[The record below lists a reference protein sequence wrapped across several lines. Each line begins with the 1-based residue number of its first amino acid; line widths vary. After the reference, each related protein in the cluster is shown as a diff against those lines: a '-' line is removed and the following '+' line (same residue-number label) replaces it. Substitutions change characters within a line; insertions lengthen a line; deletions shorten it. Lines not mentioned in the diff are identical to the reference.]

1 MNSRFDFLTG
11 IVHVDADAPA
21 DWVEEPVLPVWARLN
36 DPAWGDRLPRLLIHE
51 TVHFWQLLG
60 SGYLTRLV
68 ADEWQRLLALEAD
81 GTLLA
86 ESARVAA
93 HRDPTAVPFAAD
105 ELVEAWCRYWDV
117 HIRGP
122 LRVMAEEHL
131 ERPEGPTRPEAYSH
145 TDYDF
150 VMTHGPLEQLYARP
164 YRWLLDRTGGDSLIC
179 NALFPFVVFT
189 AFASDEPV
197 TFVREA
203 MGRLLT
209 DDVIAF
215 VRRAAAEQRYLINQ
229 VWLAIAETVLQQ
241 HLGPLLV
248 ELSGP
253 SLMVGSEL
261 VCEPPLSVHP
271 LLGPY
276 AVKAAKSNFGLWAA
290 YFYPAGAGDSPAY
303 ASELSR
309 LAREGPVIA
318 QLCMPGQPWYRLTLG
333 ALVPPPVIR
342 FRNLTWSAPV
352 ELEVG
357 IPHGYRAKDGETF
370 APAVEALE
378 RRARYFR
385 YAQEEV
391 ALGLPIGTFPR

>member
-11 IVHVDADAPA
+11 MVHVDADAPA
-21 DWVEEPVLPVWARLN
+21 DWAEEAVLPIWARLN
-36 DPAWGDRLPRLLIHE
+36 DPAWGERLPRLLIHE
-51 TVHFWQLLG
+51 TMHFWQLLG

-68 ADEWQRLLALEAD
+68 ADEWQRLLTLEAN

-86 ESARVAA
+86 ESARVVA
-93 HRDPTAVPFAAD
+93 HRDRSAVPFAAD

-122 LRVMAEEHL
+122 LRVMAEEDL
-131 ERPEGPTRPEAYSH
+131 ERPAGPSRPDLYSH
-145 TDYDF
+145 TDYDL
-150 VMTHGPLEQLYARP
+150 VMTQGPLEQLYARP
-164 YRWLLDRTGGDSLIC
+164 YRWLLDQTGGDSLVC

-189 AFASDEPV
+189 AFASDDPV
-197 TFVREA
+197 TFVRAA
-203 MGRLLT
+203 MTKLLHA
-209 DDVIAF
+209 DVVAL
-215 VRRAAAEQRYLINQ
+215 VRRCAAEQRYLINQ
-229 VWLAIAETVLQQ
+229 VWLAIAETVLQR

-248 ELSGP
+248 ESSGP
-253 SLMVGSEL
+253 SLRMGSEL
-261 VCEPPLSVHP
+261 VGEPPLSGHP

-276 AVKAAKSNFGLWAA
+276 AVKAAKSNFSLWAA
-290 YFYPAGAGDSPAY
+290 YFHPTDEGDSPAY

-309 LAREGPVIA
+309 LAREGPVVS
-318 QLCMPGQPWYRLTLG
+318 QLTMPGQPWYRLTLG
-333 ALVPPPVIR
+333 ALIPPPVIR

-357 IPHGYRAKDGETF
+357 IPSGYRAKDGETF

-385 YAQEEV
+385 YAQEEI

>member
-11 IVHVDADAPA
+11 IVHIDADAPDEWAA
-21 DWVEEPVLPVWARLN
+21 DAVLPVWARLN

-68 ADEWQRLLALEAD
+68 ADEWHRLLMLEEN
-81 GTLLA
+81 GTLLR

-93 HRDPTAVPFAAD
+93 HRDRSVVPFAAD

-122 LRVMAEEHL
+122 VRVMAEEDL
-131 ERPEGPTRPEAYSH
+131 ERPAGPARPDLYSH
-145 TDYDF
+145 TDYDL
-150 VMTHGPLEQLYARP
+150 VMTQGPLEQLYARP
-164 YRWLLDRTGGDSLIC
+164 YRWLLDQTGGDSLTC

-189 AFASDEPV
+189 AFASDDPV
-197 TFVREA
+197 VFVREA
-203 MGRLLT
+203 VSKLLKA
-209 DDVIAF
+209 DVVPL
-215 VRRAAAEQRYLINQ
+215 VRRCAAEQRYMINQ

-253 SLMVGSEL
+253 SLRMGSEL
-261 VCEPPLSVHP
+261 VGEPPLSDHP

-276 AVKAAKSNFGLWAA
+276 AVKAAKPNFSLWAA
-290 YFYPAGAGDSPAY
+290 YFYPSDPGDSPAY

-309 LAREGPVIA
+309 LAREGPVIS
-318 QLCMPGQPWYRLTLG
+318 QLTMPGQPWYRLTLG

-342 FRNLTWSAPV
+342 FRNFTWSAPV

-357 IPHGYRAKDGETF
+357 IPTGYRAKYGQTF

-385 YAQEEV
+385 YAQEEI